1 MKSLRK
7 TKLFLFKLF
16 FLLKLITIKIMM
28 IMLLNMSQQHA
39 QVAKMANS
47 ILACISNSAASR
59 RGEGIV
65 PLYSALVKPHL
76 EFCV

>member
-28 IMLLNMSQQHA
+28 IMLLNMSQQRA
-39 QVAKMANS
+39 QVAKMANG
-47 ILACISNSAASR
+47 ILACIREVVESPSLEVIRNHT
-59 RGEGIV
+59 GV
-65 PLYSALVKPHL
+65 ALRDAV
-76 EFCV
+76 